1 MATEAT
7 ATIEETKKSGNAD
20 AGTATGGYAVN
31 FCPHCGAATP
41 SGNFCGYCGAPFGG
55 IDFNPAPAAQDSDE
69 SIASAIAALSKS
81 VAVCEQIDL
90 LGKRIDALSGAQ
102 VGAMGERIDAL
113 NGNEQAGD
121 SSRSEKEENPSAPE
135 KTRDP
140 LAGIKNFSFRDH
152 PIISK
157 LASAFFIAVF
167 LKVLVFGF

>member
-31 FCPHCGAATP
+31 FCPHCGAANP

-69 SIASAIAALSKS
+69 SIASAIEALSKS

-90 LGKRIDALSGAQ
+90 LGKRIDAL
-102 VGAMGERIDAL
+102 

-121 SSRSEKEENPSAPE
+121 SSRAEKEKNPSAPE

-157 LASAFFIAVF
+157 LASAFFVAVF